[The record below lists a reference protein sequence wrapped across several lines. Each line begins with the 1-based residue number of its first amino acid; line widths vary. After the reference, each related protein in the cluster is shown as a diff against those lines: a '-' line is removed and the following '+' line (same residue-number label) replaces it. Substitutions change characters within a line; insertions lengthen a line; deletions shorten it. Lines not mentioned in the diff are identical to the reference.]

1 MFWFPGHK
9 ACEIF
14 SSLTRDWTHTSC
26 IGRQS
31 LNHWTIMEDPLPA
44 VVYFH
49 IIKSTTPDS
58 FYCFLCQTLCY
69 WSSAVGW
76 TPILPGA
83 ASASWMSGQRGAE
96 TVFADWRMGM
106 RVCCKDTFSPKGG
119 KLGEGLRG
127 KGKICLWGKGWWF
140 PGIANMCA
148 APLVPLD
155 TALIVPNKIHIPSLD
170 WDLGVVMKLRQLS
183 DPSWFPQRRHCSC
196 S

>member
-1 MFWFPGHK
+1 MIYTKCLAQCLRYSKSSNFFKRFFWCGPFLSLYWICYSIASVFMFWFSGHK

-49 IIKSTTPDS
+49 IIKSATPDC

-69 WSSAVGW
+69 WSSPVGW
-76 TPILPGA
+76 TPTLPGA

-106 RVCCKDTFSPKGG
+106 RACCKDTFSPKGG
-119 KLGEGLRG
+119 KLGRFWEVRG
-127 KGKICLWGKGWWF
+127 TYVSGEKGGDF
-140 PGIANMCA
+140 
-148 APLVPLD
+148 
-155 TALIVPNKIHIPSLD
+155 
-170 WDLGVVMKLRQLS
+170 QE
-183 DPSWFPQRRHCSC
+183 
-196 S
+196 